1 MENDRIGRPFKE
13 GAKTKKSIWLIAVAM
28 LALPRLGQTQELE
41 PRAYRTI
48 PVGMNFLAFT
58 YNYQE
63 GNILTD
69 PTAPVE
75 DLELKAG
82 LGIVSYL
89 RSFGLFGRSSSFSF
103 SVPYGYMTG
112 SGSLQGERLKRNRSG
127 SGDIR
132 GRLLVNLL
140 GGPAMD
146 MKEYAAFGQRRNL
159 GVSLTV
165 LAPTGHYES
174 DRVVN
179 FGTNRWAFKPEI
191 GYSSIRGKW
200 IFDGAAGIWL
210 ITAKDEFLGGTKRE
224 QDPIGSFQA
233 HISRDL
239 RTGLWLALDLNYF
252 SGGRSTINGVEKAD
266 LQQNSRVGLT
276 LSYVMKKHHW
286 LKFAAATG
294 AFTSIGADFDRFTLA
309 YTYNWGGRPKPVT
322 P

>member
-1 MENDRIGRPFKE
+1 MTKSAHPKGGTRIRKP
-13 GAKTKKSIWLIAVAM
+13 ILLIAL
-28 LALPRLGQTQELE
+28 LALAAPYLGRAQELE

-48 PVGMNFLAFT
+48 PVGMNFLVFT

-63 GNILTD
+63 GNVLTD
-69 PTAPVE
+69 PTSPVE
-75 DLELKAG
+75 DLELKIH

-89 RSFGLFGRSSSFSF
+89 RSFGLFGRSASFTVSA
-103 SVPYGYMTG
+103 PYGYMSG
-112 SGSLQGERLKRNRSG
+112 SGTLQGVFIEGNRSG

-146 MKEYAAFGQRRNL
+146 MKDYAAFGQRRNL

-165 LAPTGHYES
+165 IAPTGHYES

-191 GYSSIRGKW
+191 GYSSIQGKW
-200 IFDGAAGIWL
+200 ILDAAAGFWL
-210 ITAKDEFLGGTKRE
+210 IADNNEFFGNSKRE

-239 RTGLWLALDLNYF
+239 RTGLWLALNLNYF
-252 SGGRSTINGVEKAD
+252 TGGRSTINGVDQAD
-266 LQQNSRVGLT
+266 LQQNSRFGMT
-276 LSYVMKKHHW
+276 LSYLMKKHHW
-286 LKFAAATG
+286 LRFAAATG
-294 AFTSIGADFDRFTLA
+294 AFTSVGADFDRYTVA
-309 YTYNWGGRPKPVT
+309 YTFNWGGRPKPVT